1 MVVELDNPVVR
12 AFVKRLKSA
21 LDAREISERGRP
33 AWLAKGL
40 GVSVQAAQKYFNGT
54 AMPKGSRWKKLA
66 AVLQVSISW
75 IRDGVGPMKGSADD
89 PYAQELWDLWPHL
102 DNDTKRDLVGAARVK
117 AKPASESPFK
127 RPSQDAAI
135 RAKSA

>member
-12 AFVKRLKSA
+12 AFVKRLNRA
-21 LDAREISERGRP
+21 LDVLEVSERGRP

-40 GVSVQAAQKYFNGT
+40 GVTVQAAQKYFNGL

-66 AVLQVSISW
+66 TVLHVSISW
-75 IRDGVGPMKGSADD
+75 IRDGVGPMKGAADD
-89 PYAQELWDLWPHL
+89 PYAQELWDLWPQL
-102 DNDTKRDLVGAARVK
+102 DDDTKRDLVGAARVK
-117 AKPASESPFK
+117 AKPASEGPFK
-127 RPSQDAAI
+127 RPLQDVAI